1 MGPTRLPQHGS
12 QTGQWQHPQASAP
25 SSQIFVCFQK
35 ERPLLVTW
43 TPRRYSS
50 GRPGSTPPR
59 AMPMPENPREEVSTI
74 ATCPALPSLPSRF
87 LGRDFSPPG
96 GEGLPEKT
104 AERPGRQGTRMH
116 GTVCVCTCVHAC
128 VCGVS
133 GPGKSASGKPGTE
146 RFNTRRTTCSAASAS
161 KLSVCLPRLHGW
173 SSVTPSGEG
182 KVASRTSQKN
192 VFCRFVRRE
201 MS

>member
-1 MGPTRLPQHGS
+1 M
-12 QTGQWQHPQASAP
+12 
-25 SSQIFVCFQK
+25 
-35 ERPLLVTW
+35 LVTW

-87 LGRDFSPPG
+87 LGRDFHLLGARDSRRRRRRGLG
-96 GEGLPEKT
+96 G
-104 AERPGRQGTRMH
+104 RGRG
-116 GTVCVCTCVHAC
+116 CTEQC

-161 KLSVCLPRLHGW
+161 KLGVCLPRLHGW
-173 SSVTPSGEG
+173 SSVTPSGQG